1 LCALLHLLSIVGLLG
16 RSSPATILLEHV
28 LRRKTSVERRIAVP
42 TDCKQIF
49 LVCCFQCV
57 NDTSVCC
64 TKTLTSITRA
74 ANFAIC
80 KTERISLC
88 TSWFMVW
95 TSSLGEKASCVW
107 VFCRNR
113 RLLSREITARVADR
127 RCEEGLKE
135 VTEAA
140 GGGAELVQPVARFGI
155 DFDSV
160 SCSQT

>member
-1 LCALLHLLSIVGLLG
+1 
-16 RSSPATILLEHV
+16 
-28 LRRKTSVERRIAVP
+28 
-42 TDCKQIF
+42 
-49 LVCCFQCV
+49 
-57 NDTSVCC
+57 
-64 TKTLTSITRA
+64 
-74 ANFAIC
+74 
-80 KTERISLC
+80 
-88 TSWFMVW
+88 MVW